1 MAVTPAEKV
10 RRFVDVGIG
19 GDGSAG
25 DKEEG
30 RVRTSQDFR
39 VRSSPPVG
47 FVYGIVN
54 KRDVERKGKGCGYDR
69 MGHTSV
75 HDISIPILPRG
86 DPRFVF
92 VRVPPSGQYV
102 ACFSGLD
109 EDNLTIREGDHE
121 RVVVPIRARG
131 NEYLLRRRS

>member
-39 VRSSPPVG
+39 DRSSPPVG
-47 FVYGIVN
+47 FGSESSTSGVFRGKVKGAGMTEWDIPVY
-54 KRDVERKGKGCGYDR
+54 
-69 MGHTSV
+69 T
-75 HDISIPILPRG
+75 
-86 DPRFVF
+86 VF
-92 VRVPPSGQYV
+92 RSQYSHAAIQGSYSC
-102 ACFSGLD
+102 AC
-109 EDNLTIREGDHE
+109 H
-121 RVVVPIRARG
+121 RAA
-131 NEYLLRRRS
+131 NT